1 MICDTCYQIDMWC
14 LKGCVFYKLTLTLHV
29 LQFGTVGGEEGENSL
44 RFPVT
49 VDVKLQV
56 GQHDAMT
63 EKKRLWKLLTIKEN
77 KFFLIL
83 ILL

>member
-63 EKKRLWKLLTIKEN
+63 EKKKDYEN
-77 KFFLIL
+77 FSQ
-83 ILL
+83 

>member
-1 MICDTCYQIDMWC
+1 M
-14 LKGCVFYKLTLTLHV
+14 FYKVTLTLHV

-63 EKKRLWKLLTIKEN
+63 EKKKIMKTSHN
-77 KFFLIL
+77 KGKQNFFNFNFTLKIYVTVL
-83 ILL
+83 D

>member
-1 MICDTCYQIDMWC
+1 M
-14 LKGCVFYKLTLTLHV
+14 FYKLTLTLHV

-63 EKKRLWKLLTIKEN
+63 EKKKDYEN
-77 KFFLIL
+77 FSQ
-83 ILL
+83 